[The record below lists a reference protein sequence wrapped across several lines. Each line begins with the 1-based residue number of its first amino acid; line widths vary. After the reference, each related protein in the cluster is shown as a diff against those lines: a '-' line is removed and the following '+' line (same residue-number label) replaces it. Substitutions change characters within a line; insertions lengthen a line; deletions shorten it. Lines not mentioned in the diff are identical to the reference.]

1 MRESVDRAGWFRRAC
16 FCAALVG
23 LAFASAPAGAAE
35 AATSDWARTD
45 QSAVR
50 LIAATDAVG
59 SGGTIQAGLEFELK
73 PGWKTYWR
81 TPGDAGFPVSVDWTG
96 STNLAAAEMAWPA
109 PHRFSLFGLDTFGY
123 QNQVVFPIAVRAE
136 KPGEPIGLRAK
147 VSYLICEQ
155 VCIPYESNL
164 AMDLPAGTPTP
175 TGNAQLINR
184 YLSQVPGDG
193 ARHGLKLERVAIG
206 SDAAK
211 PTLEIVARSTL
222 LPFAAPDVI
231 VEAPAGLYFAAPQVT
246 LGADGMRADLSIAVT
261 QDAGAPALADA
272 DLTLT
277 LVDGVRGLEQ
287 KLRVGAGWGT
297 PGEAIASSA
306 APASAPPT
314 STATLWPMLLVALLG
329 GLILNVMPCV
339 LPVLSL
345 KLLGLVGHAQESPGA
360 VRRGF
365 LASAAGIL
373 VAFAAL
379 AGALLLLKAM
389 GGTIGW
395 GIQFQQPWFLVAMT
409 LLLTLFAANLWGWF
423 EIPLPARVGN
433 LAGVGRPAGL
443 GGQFATGIFATLL
456 ATPCSAPFVGTAI
469 GFALA
474 RGPVEIVAIFLALG
488 LGFAAPYLLVAA
500 APSLARLLPRPG
512 RWMIALRRLL
522 GLLLAG
528 TAIWLL
534 TVLAGEVNRMVV
546 WVIGIIS
553 LGIAFALW
561 LRHRLPDGLRL
572 ASPAAVGLLTIA
584 AFIAPAQLASPRT
597 AEVAV
602 AASGP
607 WQSFDEAAIPAL
619 VREGKTVIV
628 DVTADWCVTC
638 LVNKRLV
645 LESADIAG
653 RLAQPS
659 VVAMKADWTKPDE
672 AIARYLAAHGRY
684 AIPFNIVYGPGAP
697 DGILLPELLTPA
709 SVQDA
714 LNKAAGG

>member
-1 MRESVDRAGWFRRAC
+1 MRESVDRSGWFLRLC
-16 FCAALVG
+16 SCAALLGVA
-23 LAFASAPAGAAE
+23 LVSAPAGAAE
-35 AATSDWARTD
+35 PATSEWVRTE

-50 LIAATDAVG
+50 LIATTDAVG
-59 SGGTIQAGLEFELK
+59 NSGTLQAGLEFELK

-81 TPGDAGFPVSVDWTG
+81 TPGDAGYPVSVDWAG
-96 STNLAAAEMAWPA
+96 STNVAAADMAWPA

-123 QNQVVFPIAVRAE
+123 KDQVVFPIAVRAE

-164 AMDLPAGTPTP
+164 ALDLPAGMPTP

-184 YLSQVPGDG
+184 FLAQVPGDG

-206 SDAAK
+206 GDAAK

-222 LPFAAPDVI
+222 LPFAAPDAI
-231 VEAPAGLYFAAPQVT
+231 VEAPAGLYFAAPQVM
-246 LGADGMRADLSIAVT
+246 LAADGMRADLSIPVT
-261 QDAGAPALADA
+261 HDAGAPALADA
-272 DLTLT
+272 ELTLT

-287 KLRVGAGWGT
+287 TLRVGTGWGT
-297 PGEAIASSA
+297 PGEPMASSA
-306 APASAPPT
+306 APSAPPA
-314 STATLWPMLLVALLG
+314 STATLWPMLLVALIG

-345 KLLGLVGHAQESPGA
+345 KLLGLVGHAEQSTA
-360 VRRGF
+360 SVRRGF

-373 VAFAAL
+373 VAFAGL
-379 AGALLLLKAM
+379 AGALLLLKAA
-389 GGTIGW
+389 GGTVGW

-423 EIPLPARVGN
+423 EIPLPGWLGD
-433 LAGVGRPAGL
+433 LAGIGRPAGL
-443 GGQFATGIFATLL
+443 GGQFATGVFATLL

-469 GFALA
+469 GFAFA
-474 RGPVEIVAIFLALG
+474 RGPMEIVAIFLALG
-488 LGFAAPYLLVAA
+488 VGFAAPYLLVAA
-500 APSLARLLPRPG
+500 VPSFARLLPRPG

-534 TVLAGEVNRMVV
+534 IVLSGQVDHRAV
-546 WVIGIIS
+546 WVIGVIS

-561 LRHRLPDGLRL
+561 LRHRLPQGLRL
-572 ASPAAVGLLTIA
+572 ASPAAVGILAIA
-584 AFIAPAQLASPRT
+584 AFIAPAQLANPRT

-602 AASGP
+602 ASSGP
-607 WQSFDEAAIPAL
+607 WQSFDEAAIPNL
-619 VREGKTVIV
+619 VRAGKTVIV

-645 LESADIAG
+645 LDSADIAG

-659 VVAMKADWTKPDE
+659 VVAMKADWTKPDD
-672 AIARYLAAHGRY
+672 AIARYLASHGRY
-684 AIPFNIVYGPGAP
+684 GIPFNIVYGPGAP
-697 DGILLPELLTPA
+697 EGILLPELLTPA
-709 SVQDA
+709 AVQDA
-714 LNKAAGG
+714 LTKAAGG